1 MEMEL
6 QAMIV
11 SVDVPSVCMLC
22 VVFESFVAFV
32 VALLITGRAAIKV
45 RIKESRRSGTLRLA
59 SAETIK
65 VKSISSLRRLNVS
78 NTETD
83 LISDDDLKK
92 GAGAT
97 HRQGSIENLLT
108 SAID

>member
-65 VKSISSLRRLNVS
+65 VKSISSLRRLNVY
-78 NTETD
+78 NTKD
-83 LISDDDLKK
+83 LISNDDLKK

-97 HRQGSIENLLT
+97 LRQGSIENLLT